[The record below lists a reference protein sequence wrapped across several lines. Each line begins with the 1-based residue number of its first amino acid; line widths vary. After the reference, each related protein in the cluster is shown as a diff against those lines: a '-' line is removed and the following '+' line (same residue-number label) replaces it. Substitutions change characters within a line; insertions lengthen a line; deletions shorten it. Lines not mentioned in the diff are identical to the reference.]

1 MTTTSPTQDPKFPP
15 PRHLTTSHEDGR
27 GVYLYCFAR
36 QMAVGH
42 VSNVPPQAG
51 IDGLSP
57 VESLEVNGITA
68 VFCEVALEEFR
79 AAVAAEDGV
88 DPAWLLPRACRH
100 EQVIDAVLARSS
112 PSPQPLSPAAGE
124 RGRMNQS
131 SGTSCPLSPA
141 AGEKGRGE
149 GAVLPIRFGAVF
161 SSRQALE
168 RLLTERWTDIAR
180 CLDAVSGK
188 EEWSVK
194 AFVDVERASEWF
206 VDNDPALAER
216 RQQLP
221 ASQGARYLQEKRFRA
236 DVRKQ
241 IQSWSRTIAEQ
252 LREELHSLAE
262 EVRPLKLTQGT
273 YPGKEIVFH
282 SAVLIASSSVAH
294 FQEQLELL
302 QARYAEQGVILDGSG
317 PWPPYSFCPSLEDS
331 DETPCIRHSA

>member
-1 MTTTSPTQDPKFPP
+1 M
-15 PRHLTTSHEDGR
+15 
-27 GVYLYCFAR
+27 
-36 QMAVGH
+36 
-42 VSNVPPQAG
+42 AG

-112 PSPQPLSPAAGE
+112 PSPLL
-124 RGRMNQS
+124 
-131 SGTSCPLSPA
+131 LSPA

-168 RLLTERWTDIAR
+168 QLLTERWTDIAR

-302 QARYAEQGVILDGSG
+302 QARYAEQGVILDSSG